1 MKKKNYIIAATVT
14 VLLLAAF
21 FLLRG
26 LKGDNRNV
34 TVETVTLTRGT
45 ISNTVTATGTLE
57 AITTVEVGTQ
67 VSGVIEKLLVDFNS
81 EVKKGQVLAKL
92 DQTPLI
98 AQLEQSKAS
107 VDQAQAEVNYQKAN
121 FERNKVLADKKLIA
135 QSDFDLV
142 VYNYE
147 KAVASLKNAR
157 SVYEK
162 NRINLAYATIYSPID
177 GIILDRAVDEG
188 QTVAASFNTPT
199 LFTIANDL
207 TRMRVEASVD
217 EADIGQV
224 KMGQRTE
231 FKVSA
236 YPSRIFNGT
245 VTEIRL
251 QPVTTNNVV
260 TYTVVVDAPNPDKEL
275 MPGMTADITIYTEEK
290 SNILVV
296 PGKATRF
303 TPDQN
308 LLEAYNAAHNLP
320 TSGSDASIGAE
331 AADLTTGN
339 APSSGN
345 ASNPGPALSSGITPA
360 DVAPAGLAPAS
371 GITPAPGNPSPS
383 SGDRT
388 LTADQN
394 LPEPGNGEVC
404 YLWMQNGAELRRIK
418 VVLGV
423 NDGINYELLSGAREG
438 DRLVVSLQD
447 LNSQATAKK
456 EEPTASSPF
465 MPQRPGANRTK

>member
-45 ISNTVTATGTLE
+45 ICNTVTATGTLE

-320 TSGSDASIGAE
+320 TSGSNASVGAE
-331 AADLTTGN
+331 PADLTTGN
-339 APSSGN
+339 APASGN
-345 ASNPGPALSSGITPA
+345 ASNPGPALSSGNPPA
-360 DVAPAGLAPAS
+360 AGAPGS
-371 GITPAPGNPSPS
+371 GSTPAPVNLSSPS
-383 SGDRT
+383 GDKT
-388 LTADQN
+388 LTAGQN
-394 LPEPGNGEVC
+394 LAEPVTGEVG
-404 YLWMQNGAELRRIK
+404 YLWIQNGKELRRIR
-418 VVLGV
+418 VVLGAT
-423 NDGINYELLSGAREG
+423 DGINYELLSGAQEG
-438 DRLVVSLQD
+438 DQLVVSLQE

-456 EEPTASSPF
+456 EEPTATSPF

>member
-1 MKKKNYIIAATVT
+1 
-14 VLLLAAF
+14 
-21 FLLRG
+21 
-26 LKGDNRNV
+26 
-34 TVETVTLTRGT
+34 
-45 ISNTVTATGTLE
+45 
-57 AITTVEVGTQ
+57 
-67 VSGVIEKLLVDFNS
+67 
-81 EVKKGQVLAKL
+81 
-92 DQTPLI
+92 
-98 AQLEQSKAS
+98 
-107 VDQAQAEVNYQKAN
+107 
-121 FERNKVLADKKLIA
+121 
-135 QSDFDLV
+135 
-142 VYNYE
+142 
-147 KAVASLKNAR
+147 NAR

-236 YPSRIFNGT
+236 YPSRIFDGT

-260 TYTVVVDAPNPDKEL
+260 TYTVVVDAPNPDKKL

-303 TPDQN
+303 TPDEN
-308 LLEAYNAAHNLP
+308 LLQAYNAAHNLP
-320 TSGSDASIGAE
+320 A
-331 AADLTTGN
+331 
-339 APSSGN
+339 
-345 ASNPGPALSSGITPA
+345 SGITPA
-360 DVAPAGLAPAS
+360 DVAPAS

-447 LNSQATAKK
+447 LNTLPTAKK
-456 EEPTASSPF
+456 GVSTNSSPF
-465 MPQRPGANRTK
+465 MPQRPGANRKNP